1 MKSLLF
7 VVRSSHALVALV
19 CLLTA
24 TASAADN
31 ADPDWRELTTNG
43 GLNNWKLADPKAEG
57 TADWTA
63 CCAVELDPENA
74 RLLRTYK
81 GEGDTIIVN
90 GPTGK
95 TKNLASKAEHGDIE
109 AHIEF
114 LVAERSNS
122 GIYFMGRYEIQVLDS
137 FGKETIAEHDC
148 GAIYQRW
155 DPARGKGKEGYEGHT
170 PRVNASKKAG
180 EWQSFDIIFR
190 APRFDKDGRKTRS
203 AEFVKV
209 VHNGTVIHENVKMSG
224 PTRGPAFEDEQPT
237 GPLMLQGDHGPVAYR
252 NIRFRP
258 LK

>member
-1 MKSLLF
+1 MKSPFFFLRWFLAVT
-7 VVRSSHALVALV
+7 VVVSLVTNA
-19 CLLTA
+19 A
-24 TASAADN
+24 AADKK
-31 ADPDWRELTTNG
+31 DSDWRELTADG
-43 GLNNWKLADPKAEG
+43 GLKNWKLADPNADG
-57 TADWTA
+57 TADWQDVLAAGLTN
-63 CCAVELDPENA
+63 DNP
-74 RLLRTYK
+74 RLLRPMK
-81 GEGDTIIVN
+81 GKGGIILN
-90 GPTGK
+90 GPAGK
-95 TKNLASKAEHGDIE
+95 TKNIVSKAEHGDIE

-137 FGKETIAEHDC
+137 FGKESIADHDC

-180 EWQSFDIIFR
+180 EWQTFDVIFR
-190 APRFDKDGRKTRS
+190 APRFDKDGRKTES

-224 PTRGPAFEDEQPT
+224 PTRGPAFEDEQPN